1 MFRFDIL
8 ILHNNQYLLQIM
20 LLGSLVVLAL
30 VSGLECMPAVG
41 YQAED
46 GASVCEQL
54 TQYWSTL
61 STPFLRELQ
70 CHEQCNW
77 PDTELPFALE
87 AILAC
92 KDKTRYDLDECL
104 QERVSYI

>member
-1 MFRFDIL
+1 
-8 ILHNNQYLLQIM
+8 M
-20 LLGSLVVLAL
+20 LLSSLVVLAL

>member
-1 MFRFDIL
+1 
-8 ILHNNQYLLQIM
+8 M
-20 LLGSLVVLAL
+20 LLSSLVVFAL

-61 STPFLRELQ
+61 STPFLRGLE
-70 CHEQCNW
+70 CPSTCDY
-77 PDTELPFALE
+77 PDTELHYAVE
-87 AILAC
+87 AVLSC
-92 KDKTRYDLDECL
+92 KDKTMDE
-104 QERVSYI
+104 QEDCFINQVSY

>member
-1 MFRFDIL
+1 
-8 ILHNNQYLLQIM
+8 M
-20 LLGSLVVLAL
+20 LLSSLVVFAL

-61 STPFLRELQ
+61 SSPFLRGLECYLAR
-70 CHEQCNW
+70 CDY
-77 PDTELPFALE
+77 PDTELHYAVE
-87 AILAC
+87 AVLSC
-92 KDKTRYDLDECL
+92 KDKTMDE
-104 QERVSYI
+104 QEDCFINQVSY